1 MPDDVTIEND
11 ENDEWDKEENCYH
24 EDEVKLWPKIFHFCL
39 ADCGVRMEFVIDH
52 GHDWSCQ
59 SERKDPRYDAS

>member
-1 MPDDVTIEND
+1 
-11 ENDEWDKEENCYH
+11 
-24 EDEVKLWPKIFHFCL
+24 L